1 MNKACCLFLIG
12 ALSFIDAAAAQTPT
26 ADVAQPECLTQD
38 QVRGG
43 YPRYHVIHG
52 RRCWYAAVRGP
63 DRTGERP
70 DPAVIDVNPYGDPI
84 WETNAPAA
92 TALDRKPAASGA
104 DRRPAAAL
112 EHTRSLRSDCEE
124 QALKLDSQEKRA
136 FIKECLF
143 GRR

>member
-1 MNKACCLFLIG
+1 MNKAGCLFLIG
-12 ALSFIDAAAAQTPT
+12 ALSFINAAAAQTPAPDGT
-26 ADVAQPECLTQD
+26 QPECLTQE

-43 YPRYHVIHG
+43 YARYHVIHG
-52 RRCWYAAVRGP
+52 RRCWYASVRRP

-70 DPAVIDVNPYGDPI
+70 DRAAVDVNPYGDPI

-104 DRRPAAAL
+104 DRRSAAAL

-136 FIKECLF
+136 FMKECLS